1 MLPDPIKNF
10 IEIFSKL
17 PSIGPRLA
25 TRLSFYL
32 VDSGKNEIEN
42 LEKSISNL
50 KKLKTCERCFFIY
63 TDKCPICSDK
73 NRIKDIIAIVEKE
86 TDLISLEKTGKFNG
100 QYLVLGGLAKN
111 GELNPNQRLRIK
123 SLAERIKKELDGQAK
138 EIIIALSPTT
148 FGDFT
153 GSLIKQEL
161 KACTQKITQLA
172 KGVPTGGEIEFADEE
187 TLGSALEKR
196 I

>member
-1 MLPDPIKNF
+1 MLPEPIKNF

-32 VDSGKNEIEN
+32 ANSGKNEIEN
-42 LEKSISNL
+42 LEKSIGNL
-50 KKLKTCERCFFIY
+50 KKLRTCERCFFIY
-63 TDKCPICSDK
+63 TDNCPICSDK
-73 NRIKDIIAIVEKE
+73 NRIKDIIAVVEKE
-86 TDLISLEKTGKFNG
+86 TDLISLEKTGKFHG

-123 SLAERIKKELDGQAK
+123 SLAERIKKELNGQAK

-153 GSLIKQEL
+153 GSLIEQKL
-161 KACTQKITQLA
+161 KPFAQKISHLA

>member
-1 MLPDPIKNF
+1 MFPDPIKNF

-25 TRLSFYL
+25 TRLAFYL
-32 VDSGKNEIEN
+32 ANSGKNEIEN
-42 LEKSISNL
+42 LEKSVGNL

-63 TDKCPICSDK
+63 TENCPVCSDK
-73 NRIKDIIAIVEKE
+73 NRNKDIIAIVEKE
-86 TDLISLEKTGKFNG
+86 NDLISLEKTGKFSG
-100 QYLVLGGLAKN
+100 QYLILGGLAKN
-111 GELNPNQRLRIK
+111 GELDPKQKLRLK
-123 SLAERIKKELDGQAK
+123 SLTERIKKEFGGQVK

-153 GSLIKQEL
+153 GSLIEKEL
-161 KACTQKITQLA
+161 KPLAYKISHLA

-187 TLGSALEKR
+187 TLKSALEKR